1 MHIAK
6 PPGREAMILT
16 LSEPR
21 FDTYVTECDSD
32 AERAAELYGWNAAIS
47 AAFMLPAHF
56 AEVSIRNAVADALV
70 STYGPEWPWET
81 VFEHSLPNTRWPA
94 YNPRGDLISTR
105 SRETTTGK
113 VVAELK
119 LAFWSSMFTARH
131 DTRVWSEQ
139 LFTVLPNSDMTK
151 MSELRGRIRQDIEE
165 MRKLRNRIAH
175 HEPIFTRNLHDDLH
189 RMFDLVTLRSPETSQ
204 WVRELE
210 TVTELL
216 HKRP

>member
-94 YNPRGDLISTR
+94 YNSRVVLIYTR
-105 SRETTTGK
+105 WRDIYNCK
-113 VVAELK
+113 VV
-119 LAFWSSMFTARH
+119 
-131 DTRVWSEQ
+131 V
-139 LFTVLPNSDMTK
+139 
-151 MSELRGRIRQDIEE
+151 
-165 MRKLRNRIAH
+165 
-175 HEPIFTRNLHDDLH
+175 
-189 RMFDLVTLRSPETSQ
+189 
-204 WVRELE
+204 
-210 TVTELL
+210 
-216 HKRP
+216 